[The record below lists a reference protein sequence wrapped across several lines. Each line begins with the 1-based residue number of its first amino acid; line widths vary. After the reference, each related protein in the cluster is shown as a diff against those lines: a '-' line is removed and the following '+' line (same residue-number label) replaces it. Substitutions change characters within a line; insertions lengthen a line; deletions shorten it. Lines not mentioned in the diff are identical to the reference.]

1 MKIND
6 EVEFDHHGH
15 RISPMAWHHVKAD
28 TTIPVRICYDCG
40 CQLTNREMMLL
51 DLMEI
56 VSGGVSVKERVA
68 KFQKEM
74 EDQQTVDGELL
85 SLEITI

>member
-6 EVEFDHHGH
+6 EVEFDHRGH
-15 RISPMAWHHVKAD
+15 RISPVAWHHVKTD
-28 TTIPVRICYDCG
+28 TTIPIRVCYDCG

-56 VSGGVSVKERVA
+56 TSGGIEARETVA

-74 EDQQTVDGELL
+74 EDQQIVDSELL